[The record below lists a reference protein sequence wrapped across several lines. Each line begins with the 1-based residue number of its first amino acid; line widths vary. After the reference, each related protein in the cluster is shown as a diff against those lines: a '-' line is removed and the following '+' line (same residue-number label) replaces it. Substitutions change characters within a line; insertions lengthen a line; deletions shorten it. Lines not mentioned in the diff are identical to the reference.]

1 MSPLVNMRL
10 SFEPSSAG
18 SVSTVRSSLGDAGTD
33 EGVGAAV
40 GFTVGAGVG
49 VAVGLTVGTGVGA
62 AVGFA
67 VGAGVGVAVG
77 LTVDAGICIGVDITI
92 SGMSMISG
100 SWTG

>member
-33 EGVGAAV
+33 E
-40 GFTVGAGVG
+40 
-49 VAVGLTVGTGVGA
+49 GVGA

>member
-49 VAVGLTVGTGVGA
+49 VAVGLTV
-62 AVGFA
+62 
-67 VGAGVGVAVG
+67 
-77 LTVDAGICIGVDITI
+77 DAGICIGVDITI